1 MTARQSLLFTPAP
14 PTGPVLYLHSWGWV
28 AARHRGRT
36 WPPPNYTGRAYTIMA
51 SPKHYEE
58 GDGAVV
64 ALVPQGEEARLSRA
78 LVELRRSGMP
88 LDTDH
93 AVQLH
98 DRYRKAL
105 DARWSTL
112 DLSVGALIAD
122 TPSGPV
128 AVATGDTLCCACSEV
143 EARAGRCHR
152 AQAAVWLR
160 AQGWTVREG

>member
-1 MTARQSLLFTPAP
+1 
-14 PTGPVLYLHSWGWV
+14 
-28 AARHRGRT
+28 
-36 WPPPNYTGRAYTIMA
+36 MA
-51 SPKHYEE
+51 SPRDFET

-64 ALVPQGEEARLSRA
+64 ALVPQGEEAKLSRA

-98 DRYRKAL
+98 ERYRKAL

-112 DLSVGALIAD
+112 DLSVGTLTAD

-128 AVATGDTLCCACSEV
+128 AVATGDTLCCSCSEV
-143 EARAGRCHR
+143 EAREGRCHR

-160 AQGWTVREG
+160 ARGWTVRER